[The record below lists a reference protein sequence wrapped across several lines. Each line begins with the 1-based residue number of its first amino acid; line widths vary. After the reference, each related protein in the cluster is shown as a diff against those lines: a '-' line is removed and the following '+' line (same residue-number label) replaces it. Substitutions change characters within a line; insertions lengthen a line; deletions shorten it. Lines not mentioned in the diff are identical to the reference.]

1 MSSSLVI
8 AVISISVSLLTSA
21 AIWSKASRR
30 FADKIYVATSGA
42 YIILG
47 LVNYLSTITVGTQ
60 KLLYARLVMVFTC
73 LAIVGTYEL
82 VIALL
87 RPDQVR
93 KKKLQL
99 RHFGV
104 VVAAIIGLTPLVVRG
119 FGGGDSSKLIFGW
132 GMVWFGTVIGYH
144 VIKSILILTKSLIS
158 TSDHNAKGQAKYLLV
173 GFMPVLFLAPITSM
187 YLPAVKGD
195 LRFISLT
202 PVYSAFFVL
211 MVGYAM
217 IRHKLFDLKT
227 FVLRATAYSLTMLVL
242 SILYITPALLVF
254 GWLAQVKVSPQQF
267 LLMVFIGT
275 VIATNYSR
283 IKGVFNRATNR
294 FFFRDAFEPAE
305 MIADLNRALVA
316 TSDIQKLL
324 TATIRVVETNLKPE
338 YCYCIVKTPHS
349 ESRYRIVVGAGKAD
363 INRER
368 GNELLDF
375 LDTRFKKNNT
385 YIETLSA
392 DSDLRKLMSDRD
404 MASVQRI
411 VSAGSGSDDV
421 LAYLV
426 TGVRKSGKAYD
437 QTDMQVL
444 ASVAGTLTIAI
455 QNALHFEE
463 IQQFNLTLQEK
474 VEDATRKLRVT
485 NDKLKKLD
493 ETKDEFISMASHQLR
508 TPLTSVKGYLSMVL
522 EGDVGK
528 LNKQQEE
535 LLKQSFL
542 SSQRMV
548 NLISDLL
555 NLSRLNTG
563 KFVIDASSVDLREV
577 VEQELMQLRE
587 VAKSRDI
594 TLDYTRPEQFPV
606 LQIDE
611 NKIHQVVMNF
621 IDNSIYY
628 TPNGGT
634 VTVSLTETPNAVE
647 YRVKDNGIGVPRE
660 VQRHLFTKFYRAEN
674 AKRARPDG
682 TGLGL
687 FMAKKVIVA
696 QGGSIIFESEEGKG
710 STFGFRFVKSALM
723 SEQAVEAAA
732 AARLGAK

>member
-1 MSSSLVI
+1 MNSSLAI

-21 AIWSKASRR
+21 AIWSKASRK

-47 LVNYLSTITVGTQ
+47 LVNYLSTITTGAQ
-60 KLLYARLVMVFTC
+60 KLFYARLVMVFTC

-82 VIALL
+82 VIAIL
-87 RPDQVR
+87 RPEQS
-93 KKKLQL
+93 KKLSL
-99 RHFGV
+99 RHLGIL
-104 VVAAIIGLTPLVVRG
+104 VAAISGLTPLVVEG
-119 FGGGDSSKLIFGW
+119 FGGGDSSKLIFGL
-132 GMVWFGTVIGYH
+132 GMVWFGAIIGYH
-144 VIKSILILTKSLIS
+144 VVKSILILTQSLINA
-158 TSDHNAKGQAKYLLV
+158 SDRNAKGRAKYLLV

-187 YLPAVKGD
+187 YLPAAKGD

-217 IRHKLFDLKT
+217 IKHKLFDLKT

-242 SILYITPALLVF
+242 SVLYITPALLLF
-254 GWLAQVKVSPQQF
+254 GWLAQFDASPQQF
-267 LLMVFIGT
+267 ILMVLIGT

-283 IKGVFNRATNR
+283 VKGIFNKATNR

-305 MIADLNRALVA
+305 MIADLNRALVG

-338 YCYCIVKTPHS
+338 YCYCIVRTPHG
-349 ESRYRIVVGAGKAD
+349 ENRYRIVVGTGRSA
-363 INRER
+363 INKEN
-368 GNELLDF
+368 GSELLDF
-375 LDTRFKKNNT
+375 LDSRFKKNNT
-385 YIETLSA
+385 YIEALPV
-392 DSDLRKLMSDRD
+392 DSELRKLMSDRD

-411 VSAGSGSDDV
+411 VSTGSGGDDV

-437 QTDMQVL
+437 QTDTQVL
-444 ASVAGTLTIAI
+444 VSVAGTLTIAI

-463 IQQFNLTLQEK
+463 IQQFNLTLQER
-474 VEDATRKLRVT
+474 VEDATRKLRAT

-493 ETKDEFISMASHQLR
+493 ETKDEFISMASHQMR

-522 EGDVGK
+522 DGDVGK

-563 KFVIDASSVDLREV
+563 KFVIDATSVDLRDV

-594 TLDYTRPEQFPV
+594 ALDYTRPESFPV

-611 NKIHQVVMNF
+611 NKMHQVVMNF
-621 IDNSIYY
+621 IDNAVYY

-634 VTVSLTETPNAVE
+634 VSVSLVETPTTIE
-647 YRVKDNGIGVPRE
+647 YRVKDTGIGVPRE

-696 QGGSIIFESEEGKG
+696 QGGAVIFESEEGKG
-710 STFGFRFVKSALM
+710 STFGFRFAKAVLA
-723 SEQAVEAAA
+723 SEQGVEAAA
-732 AARLGAK
+732 AAKLGTKK